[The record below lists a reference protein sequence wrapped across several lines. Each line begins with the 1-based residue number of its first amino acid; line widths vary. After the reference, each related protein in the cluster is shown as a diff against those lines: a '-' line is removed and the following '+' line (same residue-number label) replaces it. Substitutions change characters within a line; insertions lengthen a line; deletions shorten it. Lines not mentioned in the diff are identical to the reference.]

1 MVMYMKKYILLL
13 FLFFVYIILS
23 INNNK
28 TTLVSTQNSN
38 SSVDVLDIEFVKGIN
53 SNNLKN
59 ILEKYKYDYLINKF
73 FLNKN
78 EVTMKCNNISN
89 CIDDFLSTNYNDNY
103 YDYLLN
109 GFKIKKISIV
119 TYKKEFTRLLKD
131 NDVSYIIK

>member
-1 MVMYMKKYILLL
+1 MKKYILLL

-28 TTLVSTQNSN
+28 TTLVSIQNSN
-38 SSVDVLDIEFVKGIN
+38 ISVDVLDIEFVKGIN

-59 ILEKYKYDYLINKF
+59 IYEKYKYDYLINKF
-73 FLNKN
+73 FLDKN

>member
-1 MVMYMKKYILLL
+1 MKKYILLL

-28 TTLVSTQNSN
+28 TTLVSIQNSN
-38 SSVDVLDIEFVKGIN
+38 ISVDVLDIEFVKGIN

-59 ILEKYKYDYLINKF
+59 IFEKYKYDYLINKF
-73 FLNKN
+73 FLDKN

>member
-1 MVMYMKKYILLL
+1 MKKYILLL

-28 TTLVSTQNSN
+28 TTLVSIQNSN
-38 SSVDVLDIEFVKGIN
+38 ISVDVLDIEFVKGIN

-59 ILEKYKYDYLINKF
+59 IFEKYKYDYLINKF
-73 FLNKN
+73 FLDKN

-89 CIDDFLSTNYNDNY
+89 CIDDFLSTDYNDNY

>member
-1 MVMYMKKYILLL
+1 MKKYILLL

-28 TTLVSTQNSN
+28 TTLVSIQNSN
-38 SSVDVLDIEFVKGIN
+38 ISVDVLDIEFVKGIN

-59 ILEKYKYDYLINKF
+59 IFEKYKYDYLINKF

-119 TYKKEFTRLLKD
+119 TYKKEFTKLLKD

>member
-1 MVMYMKKYILLL
+1 MKKYILLL

-28 TTLVSTQNSN
+28 TTLVSVQNSN

-59 ILEKYKYDYLINKF
+59 ILKKYKYDYLINKF

-131 NDVSYIIK
+131 NDVAYIIK

>member
-1 MVMYMKKYILLL
+1 MKKYILLL

-28 TTLVSTQNSN
+28 TTLVSIQNSN
-38 SSVDVLDIEFVKGIN
+38 ISVDVLDIEFVKGIN

-59 ILEKYKYDYLINKF
+59 IFEKYKYDYLINKF
-73 FLNKN
+73 FLDKN
-78 EVTMKCNNISN
+78 EVTMKCNNISI

>member
-1 MVMYMKKYILLL
+1 MKKYILLL

-28 TTLVSTQNSN
+28 TALVSTQNSN

-119 TYKKEFTRLLKD
+119 TYKKEFIRLLKD
-131 NDVSYIIK
+131 NDVAYIIK

>member
-1 MVMYMKKYILLL
+1 MKKYILLL

-28 TTLVSTQNSN
+28 TTLVSVQNSN

-119 TYKKEFTRLLKD
+119 TYKKEFIRLLKD
-131 NDVSYIIK
+131 NDVAYIIK

>member
-1 MVMYMKKYILLL
+1 MKKYILLL

-23 INNNK
+23 INN
-28 TTLVSTQNSN
+28 TLVSIQNSN
-38 SSVDVLDIEFVKGIN
+38 ISVDVLDIEFVKGIN

-59 ILEKYKYDYLINKF
+59 IFEKYKYDYLINKF
-73 FLNKN
+73 FLDKN

>member
-1 MVMYMKKYILLL
+1 MKKYILLL

-28 TTLVSTQNSN
+28 TTLVSVQNSN

-119 TYKKEFTRLLKD
+119 TYKKEFTELLKD
-131 NDVSYIIK
+131 NDVTYIIK

>member
-1 MVMYMKKYILLL
+1 MKKYILLL

-28 TTLVSTQNSN
+28 TTLVSIQNSN
-38 SSVDVLDIEFVKGIN
+38 ISVDVLDIEFVKGIN

-59 ILEKYKYDYLINKF
+59 IFEKYKYDYLINKF
-73 FLNKN
+73 FLDKN

-89 CIDDFLSTNYNDNY
+89 CIDDFQ
-103 YDYLLN
+103 
-109 GFKIKKISIV
+109 IKKISIV

>member
-1 MVMYMKKYILLL
+1 MKKYILLL

>member
-1 MVMYMKKYILLL
+1 MKKYILLL

-119 TYKKEFTRLLKD
+119 TYKKEFAELLKD

>member
-1 MVMYMKKYILLL
+1 MKKYILLL

-28 TTLVSTQNSN
+28 TALVSTQNSN

-119 TYKKEFTRLLKD
+119 TYKEEFTRLLKD

>member
-1 MVMYMKKYILLL
+1 MKKYILLL

-28 TTLVSTQNSN
+28 TTLVSIQNSN
-38 SSVDVLDIEFVKGIN
+38 ISVDILDIEFVKGIN

-59 ILEKYKYDYLINKF
+59 IFEKYKYDYLINKF
-73 FLNKN
+73 FLDKN

>member
-1 MVMYMKKYILLL
+1 MKKYILLL

-28 TTLVSTQNSN
+28 TALVSTQNSN

>member
-1 MVMYMKKYILLL
+1 MKKYILLL

-28 TTLVSTQNSN
+28 TTLVSIQNSN
-38 SSVDVLDIEFVKGIN
+38 ISVDVLDIEFVKGIN

-59 ILEKYKYDYLINKF
+59 IFEKYK
-73 FLNKN
+73 
-78 EVTMKCNNISN
+78 
-89 CIDDFLSTNYNDNY
+89 

>member
-1 MVMYMKKYILLL
+1 MKKYILLL

-28 TTLVSTQNSN
+28 TTLVSIQNSN
-38 SSVDVLDIEFVKGIN
+38 ISVDVLDIEFVKGIN

-59 ILEKYKYDYLINKF
+59 IFEKYKYDYLINKF
-73 FLNKN
+73 FLDKN

-89 CIDDFLSTNYNDNY
+89 CIVDFLSTNYNDNY

>member
-1 MVMYMKKYILLL
+1 MKKYILLL
-13 FLFFVYIILS
+13 ILFFVYIILS

-28 TTLVSTQNSN
+28 TTLVSIQNSN
-38 SSVDVLDIEFVKGIN
+38 ISVDVLDIEFVKGIN

-59 ILEKYKYDYLINKF
+59 IFEKYKYDYLINKF
-73 FLNKN
+73 FLDKN

>member
-1 MVMYMKKYILLL
+1 MKKYILLL

-28 TTLVSTQNSN
+28 TTLVSIQNSN
-38 SSVDVLDIEFVKGIN
+38 ISVDVLDIEFVKGIN

-59 ILEKYKYDYLINKF
+59 IFEKYKYDYLINKF
-73 FLNKN
+73 FLDKN
-78 EVTMKCNNISN
+78 EVTTKCNNISN

>member
-28 TTLVSTQNSN
+28 TTLVSVQNSN

-119 TYKKEFTRLLKD
+119 TYKKEFIRLLKD
-131 NDVSYIIK
+131 NDVAYIIK